1 MRAWCLVLAFAAAGC
16 APADP
21 ARALLEDYRDRV
33 ARVLERPAAGALVP
47 SLEPWPRARLRT
59 LEVEPQRTNLVRF
72 LRLHDCGLG
81 ALVGERSSPLGR
93 VMPPSQRL
101 AYEHRFLR
109 VADRCLGE
117 LAADPEADEDR
128 EALAEI
134 VAGKRARLDAVVWNA
149 TLGSEALASV
159 FTLDVDA
166 LAPERVAGSGSEVTG
181 AVRELVRRAPRI
193 GDPTL
198 EPERWEAP
206 WQVLSGSAFGGRAR
220 RSIALLALALEEVAG
235 HLEAREAERP
245 VCPQG
250 IPTDRARILQNVFTR
265 YYAGAVQPYLAAVDA
280 ELRPWFAALAALRAA
295 QGADAPAGFD
305 AATAPIVDPAV
316 PGGEWSRLVAAR
328 DRHTQAWQDLLGRC
342 DLAPS
347 RP

>member
-1 MRAWCLVLAFAAAGC
+1 MRGWLLVLALAAVGC

-33 ARVLERPAAGALVP
+33 ARVVDRPTWGAFEP
-47 SLEPWPRARLRT
+47 SLEPWPRARQRT
-59 LEVEPQRTNLVRF
+59 LEIEPQRTNLVRF

-81 ALVGERSSPLGR
+81 ALVGERSSALGR
-93 VMPPSQRL
+93 VMTPSQRL

-109 VADRCLGE
+109 VADRCLAD
-117 LAADPEADEDR
+117 LAQEPEAEADR
-128 EALAEI
+128 EGLAEI
-134 VAGKRARLDAVVWNA
+134 VAGKRTRLGAVVWNA
-149 TLGSEALASV
+149 TLGSEALASA

-166 LAPERVAGSGSEVTG
+166 LAPEAVAGSGSAVTG
-181 AVRELVRRAPRI
+181 AVRELARRAPRV
-193 GDPTL
+193 GDAALGL
-198 EPERWEAP
+198 EGWEAP
-206 WQVLSGSAFGGRAR
+206 WQALSGSAFGGRAR
-220 RSIALLALALEEVAG
+220 RSVALLTLALEEVAG

-265 YYAGAVQPYLAAVDA
+265 YYAGAVQPYLAAVDG

-295 QGADAPAGFD
+295 QEATAPAGFD
-305 AATAPIVDPAV
+305 AATAPIVDPAAA
-316 PGGEWSRLVAAR
+316 GSEWSRLVAAR
-328 DRHTQAWQDLLGRC
+328 DRHTQAWQDLLDRC